1 MCVRNKSDA
10 DAQERL
16 ATMTSRLAAPFIWLA
31 LVLALT
37 LPGAFAAPAH
47 AQTPTA
53 PPAPLKEI
61 TVATRILPP
70 FVVKEDGKLTGF
82 SIELWNS
89 IARELQLPFTYSEA
103 PNLAGLLGEVKNGRA
118 EAGIAAISI
127 TAEREVDFDFS
138 HPMFEAGLQIM
149 IAGSGAKPS
158 PLQSLLGFVTSPGLL
173 QILMLLGALM
183 LLPVPLVWL
192 LERRHPEGVTRAQ
205 SGVGHWFNALWWSSS
220 TLAGQATEMPRTPMG
235 RVLAVVW
242 MLIGVVFVSYFTAT
256 VTANLTVKQLEQG
269 IQAPRDLPGKK
280 VATVAASTGAA
291 FLKRNDIRATEFT
304 RIEQAYEALE
314 NGTVQA
320 VVYDAPILLYH
331 AAHEGRG
338 KVQVVGT
345 IFQAETYGILFPNDS
360 TLRKI
365 VNPALL
371 KLRESGE
378 YQAIYRKWFAA
389 EPVDGN

>member
-1 MCVRNKSDA
+1 V
-10 DAQERL
+10 
-16 ATMTSRLAAPFIWLA
+16 
-31 LVLALT
+31 
-37 LPGAFAAPAH
+37 
-47 AQTPTA
+47 
-53 PPAPLKEI
+53 
-61 TVATRILPP
+61 
-70 FVVKEDGKLTGF
+70 
-82 SIELWNS
+82 
-89 IARELQLPFTYSEA
+89 
-103 PNLAGLLGEVKNGRA
+103 
-118 EAGIAAISI
+118 
-127 TAEREVDFDFS
+127 
-138 HPMFEAGLQIM
+138 
-149 IAGSGAKPS
+149 
-158 PLQSLLGFVTSPGLL
+158 
-173 QILMLLGALM
+173 LM
-183 LLPVPLVWL
+183 LLPVPLVWF

-205 SGVGHWFNALWWSSS
+205 SGIGHWFNALWWSSS

-235 RVLAVVW
+235 RMVAVVW

-280 VATVAASTGAA
+280 VATIVASTGAA
-291 FLKRNDIRATEFT
+291 FLKRNDIRATEFA

-360 TLRKI
+360 PLRKI

-389 EPVDGN
+389 DPVDGS